1 MLKSEKYMKRKDEL
15 TEKMNQINILQRQ
28 LNDEKESVKLQL
40 KKQKENIQNQFS
52 IQKNEMERKFVII
65 KR

>member
-40 KKQKENIQNQFS
+40 KK
-52 IQKNEMERKFVII
+52 
-65 KR
+65 